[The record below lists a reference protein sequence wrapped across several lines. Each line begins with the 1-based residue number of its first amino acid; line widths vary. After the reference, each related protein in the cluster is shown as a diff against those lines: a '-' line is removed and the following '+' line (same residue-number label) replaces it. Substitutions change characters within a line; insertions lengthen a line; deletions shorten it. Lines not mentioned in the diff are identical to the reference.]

1 MEKNDKSWEQPQT
14 QAQTGE
20 VDNTKEEAQKSEG
33 SHGKFKDA
41 DALLSAYNSLQA
53 EFTRK
58 CQRLAELEKQKEEQ
72 ALDSTPLY
80 ERENWSEIVADFLSK
95 NDEAKPF
102 SKEICAEI
110 MNNPKGYLDERS
122 LDLAYA
128 KVMKNH
134 IVDEAKMQDKNFVED
149 YVLSSDEI
157 KDKVLKIYL
166 EELSHSAPP
175 KVLSSGVGE
184 TFSKKVVRPATLEEA
199 KQFVQNL
206 MEN

>member
-1 MEKNDKSWEQPQT
+1 
-14 QAQTGE
+14 
-20 VDNTKEEAQKSEG
+20 
-33 SHGKFKDA
+33 
-41 DALLSAYNSLQA
+41 
-53 EFTRK
+53 
-58 CQRLAELEKQKEEQ
+58 
-72 ALDSTPLY
+72 
-80 ERENWSEIVADFLSK
+80 
-95 NDEAKPF
+95 
-102 SKEICAEI
+102 

-134 IVDEAKMQDKNFVED
+134 FVDGAKMQDKNFVED